1 MYLSADENR
10 KPEINMRNVVAR
22 ARPTAEESR
31 ALLRLALPVVLVQVG
46 IMAMGVVDTIMVG
59 HVSAKALAAVALGN
73 LYFFGCAIL
82 GMGALMGLDPV
93 VAQALGAGDHPAVA
107 RGVQR
112 GLILALVLSIPT
124 AIALLYGEST
134 LRAFGQP
141 PEVVPLAGAFA
152 RWTAPSVLPLYLFVV
167 LRQSLQAL
175 RAMRPI
181 IICIIAGN
189 IVNGFL
195 NWVLIYGHLGAPAL
209 GVTGSAIS
217 TTIGRWALPFMLL
230 GLAGHEL
237 RPALRPLRRD
247 ALAPA
252 PLARM
257 LRLGLPIGIQT
268 ALEFTAFGAVGLM
281 MGRFGTIP
289 VAAHQVAINLASL
302 TFMVPLGMGQAA
314 AVLVGHAIGAADP
327 RGARR
332 AARAAIVYGVGFM
345 AFTSLVFLLIPE
357 QLVKLYTTD
366 VATIALAAVLLPVA
380 GVFQLF
386 DGTQAVTAGILRG
399 AGDTKVPMFIN
410 LGGFW
415 LCGIPLSLLLGFR
428 TALGPVGLWWGLVAA
443 LAVVALILTL
453 RVNSLLRRPIT
464 RVIIEQVPAD
474 LRA

>member
-1 MYLSADENR
+1 
-10 KPEINMRNVVAR
+10 MRNVVTR
-22 ARPTAEESR
+22 ALPTADESR

-46 IMAMGVVDTIMVG
+46 VMTMGVVDTIMVG
-59 HVSAKALAAVALGN
+59 HLSATALAAVALGN

-107 RGVQR
+107 RGIQR
-112 GLILALVLSIPT
+112 GIILAVALSMPT
-124 AIALLYGEST
+124 ALVVMAGESA
-134 LRAFGQP
+134 LRAMVQP
-141 PEVVPLAGAFA
+141 AEVVPLAGAYA

-175 RAMRPI
+175 RSMRPI

-189 IVNGFL
+189 VINGFL

-230 GLAGHEL
+230 GLAWHEL
-237 RPALRPLRRD
+237 GPALRPLRRD
-247 ALAPA
+247 ALTLA
-252 PLARM
+252 PLGRM
-257 LRLGLPIGIQT
+257 FRLGLPIGIQT

-281 MGRFGTIP
+281 MGRLGTVP
-289 VAAHQVAINLASL
+289 LAAQQVAINLASL
-302 TFMVPLGMGQAA
+302 TFMVPLGVGQAA

-327 RGARR
+327 PGARR
-332 AARAAIVYGVGFM
+332 AARASMVYGVGFM
-345 AFTSLVFLLIPE
+345 ALTSLVFLLIPE
-357 QLVKLYTTD
+357 PLARLYTTD
-366 VATIALAAVLLPVA
+366 AATIALAAALLPVA

-399 AGDTKVPMFIN
+399 AGDTRAPMLIN

-415 LCGIPLSLLLGFR
+415 LCGIPLSLVLGFR
-428 TALGPVGLWWGLVAA
+428 TALGPVGLWWGLAAA

-453 RVNSLLRRPIT
+453 RVRALLRRPLS
-464 RVIIEQVPAD
+464 RVVVDVPVA
-474 LRA
+474 LGV